1 MDSERLQWAL
11 RDALMNAAAQT
22 DPDDL
27 DDIIEFLAS
36 ECVSSGLHLSL
47 AGEDASSDRLGS
59 HGRTLEDLLAHPLT
73 AIVGPHLVDLLGIE
87 EGQVAILVDDILDAY
102 EDGTWPIPSFSGA
115 FVAKLTGC
123 AHARTRCDSRGARKS
138 ERRSQAV

>member
-1 MDSERLQWAL
+1 MDSERLRWAL
-11 RDALMNAAAQT
+11 RDALMTAAAQT

-36 ECVSSGLHLSL
+36 ECVSSGLNLPL
-47 AGEDASSDRLGS
+47 AGEDASSERTDS

-87 EGQVAILVDDILDAY
+87 EGQVAILVDEVLDAY
-102 EDGTWPIPSFSGA
+102 EDGKSFFSSPG
-115 FVAKLTGC
+115 
-123 AHARTRCDSRGARKS
+123 
-138 ERRSQAV
+138 